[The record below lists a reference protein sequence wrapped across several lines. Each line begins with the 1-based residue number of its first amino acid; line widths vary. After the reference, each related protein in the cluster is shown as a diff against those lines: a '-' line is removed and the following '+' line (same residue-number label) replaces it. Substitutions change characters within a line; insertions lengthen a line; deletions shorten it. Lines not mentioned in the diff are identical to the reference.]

1 MPAPPRSVRA
11 RLSAGA
17 RLIRLD
23 RPIGIWLVLWPA
35 LWALWLAS
43 GGLPRAEWLAV
54 FITGAVLMRSAG
66 CALND
71 YADRELDRQ
80 VARTR
85 DRPLASGELPP
96 RAALWIAAALLAAA
110 AALALRLPPV
120 SLALAAPAALLAATY
135 PYAKRWHSL
144 PQLHLGLS
152 FAMAVPMAAG
162 AATGRWPEA
171 WVWLLALGTVL
182 WTVAYDTLYAM
193 ADRDED
199 LACGNRST
207 AILLGRRDLAAVAAL
222 QALFLGTLALVGLW
236 RELGAP
242 YWAGLAAAAI
252 LLARQLRTA
261 RRREPAACLR
271 AFLNNAWVGA
281 AVWAGLA
288 AALWN

>member
-1 MPAPPRSVRA
+1 MPAPPRSARA
-11 RLSAGA
+11 RLSAYA

-23 RPIGIWLVLWPA
+23 RPIGIWLLLWPA
-35 LWALWLAS
+35 LWALWLAA
-43 GGLPRAEWLAV
+43 GGPPPAGLLAIFAAGV
-54 FITGAVLMRSAG
+54 VLMRSAG
-66 CALND
+66 CAIND
-71 YADRELDRQ
+71 YADRELDRR

-85 DRPLASGELPP
+85 DRPLAAGELPP
-96 RAALWIAAALLAAA
+96 RAALGAAALLLAAA
-110 AALALRLPPV
+110 AALLPLLPPV
-120 SLALAAPAALLAATY
+120 SAALALPAAALAATY
-135 PYAKRWHSL
+135 PYAKRRHSL

-152 FAMAVPMAAG
+152 FAMAVPMAAA

-171 WVWLLALGTVL
+171 WAWLLALGVVL

-222 QALFLGTLALVGLW
+222 QGLFLGTLALVGLG
-236 RELGAP
+236 RELGGP
-242 YWAGLAAAAI
+242 YWAGLAAAAALI
-252 LLARQLRTA
+252 ARQLWTA
-261 RRREPAACLR
+261 RRRAPDACLR

-288 AALWN
+288 AALRT